1 MIIKD
6 KIQIGPFDFKIEFVP
21 NLMEDEKTLG
31 ATDFDKQLI
40 QIDSSQ
46 SEQGI
51 ADAFYHE
58 LVHILFI
65 LMGYKNQKLLA
76 HDETFICSFSFGW
89 HQIMNQVIQWQK

>member
-40 QIDSSQ
+40 QLDSSQ

-65 LMGYKNQKLLA
+65 LMGYKGQKLLS
-76 HDETFICSFSFGW
+76 HDETFITSFSFGW
-89 HQIMNQVIQWQK
+89 HQIMNQVIEWQK